1 MEPRMTDRP
10 DLAKRDIKDWPMDEE
25 HEAMLLRL
33 TGQDVN
39 GILPDRIREIYWEL
53 RRIGD
58 PIRARIE
65 PITLALIVML
75 ANDAPKPPPESFF
88 DETDVKRDDPVV
100 VKFRGRY
107 RLARWIANNL
117 HEKKVIA
124 ALEDDGEERRF
135 SPTNVRKAT
144 EADLAAVGAA

>member
-1 MEPRMTDRP
+1 MTDRP
-10 DLAKRDIKDWPMDEE
+10 DIAQRDIQDRPMDEE

-39 GILPDRIREIYWEL
+39 GSLPDRVREVYWEL
-53 RRIGD
+53 KKIAD

-65 PITLALIVML
+65 PITLAWIVML
-75 ANDAPKPPPESFF
+75 ANSAPKETPESFL
-88 DETDVKRDDPVV
+88 DEKNVKRGDPVV

-107 RLARWIANNL
+107 RLARWIENDK

-124 ALEDDGEERRF
+124 AMDDDGEERRF
-135 SPTNVRKAT
+135 SPTNVRLAT
-144 EADLAAVGAA
+144 EADLEAVGAA

>member
-1 MEPRMTDRP
+1 MTDRP
-10 DLAKRDIKDWPMDEE
+10 DIAKRDIKDRPMDEE

-33 TGQDVN
+33 TGQDVD
-39 GILPDRIREIYWEL
+39 GSLPQRVVEIYWEL
-53 RRIGD
+53 RKIAD

-65 PITLALIVML
+65 PITLAWIVLL
-75 ANDAPKPPPESFF
+75 ANNAPQEPPESFF

-107 RLARWIANNL
+107 RLARWIENDR

-124 ALEDDGEERRF
+124 ALEDDGEARRF
-135 SPTNVRKAT
+135 APTNVRKAT
-144 EADLAAVGAA
+144 EADLEAVGAA

>member
-1 MEPRMTDRP
+1 MTDRT
-10 DLAKRDIKDWPMDEE
+10 DIVEKKLSDRPMDEE

-33 TGQDVN
+33 TGQDVD
-39 GILPDRIREIYWEL
+39 GSLPQRVVEIYWDL
-53 RRIGD
+53 RKIAD

-65 PITLALIVML
+65 PITLAWIVML
-75 ANDAPKPPPESFF
+75 AKTAPKDPPESFF

-107 RLARWIANNL
+107 RLARWIENDR

-124 ALEDDGEERRF
+124 ALEDDGEARRF
-135 SPTNVRKAT
+135 TPTNVRKAT
-144 EADLAAVGAA
+144 EADLEAVGAA